1 MKNYTKGITEEV
13 LDSNNIDK
21 LQVIGE
27 YDNLTPRM
35 IVKYKNDTEV
45 IIDGDEGITNFII
58 DLMT

>member
-13 LDSNNIDK
+13 LDSNNIDT

>member
-35 IVKYKNDTEV
+35 IVKYKNYTEV